1 MRQKVLTRLVLV
13 GVTLMVAAITAT
25 FWLLILR
32 DDSPV
37 LADRSTPQ
45 STASAQVGEG
55 QNKSATISSAS
66 DFSYSTSNPLFHV
79 EPYLQYPTPTAISI
93 LWETTEPLPG
103 EVEFGETEALGQK
116 VIESDKPRTFHE
128 VRLTG
133 LKPGTL
139 YHYRVRSGEAVSPIY
154 TFRTAPPEGTRRWR
168 LAVYGDSRSNPA
180 VHRAVVEQIA
190 RKQVDLIVH
199 TGDMVLNGKNHALW
213 AREFF
218 GPLAPLACRVPI
230 IAVPGNHEGDSPYYF
245 QYFALPGNE
254 RYYHFRYANA
264 RFICLDSNIYMVPQS
279 KTTPSTKAKAS
290 DSQLNASELEPD
302 SSSAK
307 QAPWANEQLAWFKK
321 QLQELDDQTWNFVV
335 FHQPLF
341 SAHATRPIS
350 PLRWQWTSL
359 LLDPKH
365 PVDAVFNGHDH
376 FYARTWPIASYS
388 ELSSRGVVFVTTAG
402 GGAPLYRIR
411 PRSYI
416 AAAVPLHHFTLL
428 EFHDE
433 EVTVTAYSTSGQI
446 LDRFVLRKRSEPKQ
460 YFCWEVELFRENL
473 RQALSQMPVLTVS
486 EERSSLRGHLEV
498 ANPFR
503 RRLRVLCRWTI
514 PPGWR
519 LPAAETTLT
528 LEPGQPLRIPLEA
541 EVHEESVHLLPRL
554 LLEFLPPSEEA
565 GSQTDPAKES
575 LPSAGEAPSA
585 TLPFRNHTVGLYPF
599 KLAGPDSYPLTRVE
613 RVDVDGKADEP
624 VWKQS
629 LTVRLPRV
637 GFGSLTSAS
646 SALSQWAPG
655 LGIGLGTRSRPETP
669 PAEPT
674 AGSGK
679 DFPALPVVEAPP
691 EVRLVASEHQLFV
704 LVRVPD
710 KQRRINVKPPD
721 SGRESSAL
729 VHYDNHVRV
738 ELFDGKRI
746 SSYALSAENVPYHS
760 VDGRMQEAAWLGVC
774 THDGQAWVSEL
785 AIPLARNQIQSLRGN
800 VVVYLK
806 DGPTQYEWRAQR
818 PALAD
823 TEWLPIWD
831 LRGTSRPDGFAR
843 LRWPES
849 N

>member
-1 MRQKVLTRLVLV
+1 MPRRILTAVIFGTITLVVAAGTAGLWWAILQEPEPVLT
-13 GVTLMVAAITAT
+13 
-25 FWLLILR
+25 
-32 DDSPV
+32 
-37 LADRSTPQ
+37 DRSAPQ
-45 STASAQVGEG
+45 STGAQQLDLE
-55 QNKSATISSAS
+55 QSKSSAS
-66 DFSYSTSNPLFHV
+66 TETSPISYRTSNPLFHV

-93 LWETTEPLPG
+93 LWETTVLLPG

-116 VIESDKPRTFHE
+116 IIESDKPRTFHE

-180 VHRAVVEQIA
+180 VHRAIVEQIA

-218 GPLAPLACRVPI
+218 GPLTPLACRVPI

-264 RFICLDSNIYMVPQS
+264 RFICLDSNIQF
-279 KTTPSTKAKAS
+279 A
-290 DSQLNASELEPD
+290 
-302 SSSAK
+302 SSSGSGFDAGEK
-307 QAPWANEQLAWFKK
+307 PPWAKEQFAWLEK
-321 QLQELDDQTWNFVV
+321 QLRELDDQTWNFVV

-350 PLRWQWTSL
+350 PLRWQWASL

-388 ELSSRGVVFVTTAG
+388 ELATRGVVFVTTAG

-416 AAAVPLHHFTLL
+416 AAAVPVHHFTLL
-428 EFHDE
+428 DFHDD
-433 EVTVTAYSTSGQI
+433 EVTATAYSTSGQI
-446 LDRFVLRKRSEPKQ
+446 LDRFVLRKRSEPKE
-460 YFCWEVELFRENL
+460 YFCWEVEQFRENL
-473 RQALSQMPVLTVS
+473 RQALSQMSVLTVS
-486 EERSSLRGHLEV
+486 EERSSLGGHLEV

-519 LPAAETTLT
+519 FPATETTLT
-528 LEPGQPLRIPLEA
+528 LEPGQPLRIPLKA

-565 GSQTDPAKES
+565 DSQTGPAKES
-575 LPSAGEAPSA
+575 SPSAGEASSA
-585 TLPFRNHTVGLYPF
+585 ALPFRNRTVALYPF
-599 KLAGPDSYPLTRVE
+599 KLAGPDSYTLARVE
-613 RVDVDGKADEP
+613 QVNADGKADEP
-624 VWKQS
+624 VWKQ
-629 LTVRLPRV
+629 THAVRLPRL
-637 GFGSLTSAS
+637 GFGSLTSAGS
-646 SALSQWAPG
+646 TLSNWASG
-655 LGIGLGTRSRPETP
+655 LGIGPGTGPRTGTRPVEP
-669 PAEPT
+669 PA
-674 AGSGK
+674 SNGK
-679 DFPALPVVEAPP
+679 DFLALPVADAPP
-691 EVRLVASEHQLFV
+691 EVRLVTNEHQLFV

-710 KQRRINVKPPD
+710 KQRRITVQPPD
-721 SGRESSAL
+721 PSRESSAL
-729 VHYDNHVRV
+729 VLYDNHVRV

-746 SSYALSAENVPYHS
+746 FSYALSAENVPYYG
-760 VDGRMQEAAWLGVC
+760 VDGRMQEATWLGVC
-774 THDGQAWVSEL
+774 AHDGQTWTSEL
-785 AIPLARNQIQSLRGN
+785 AIPLPRNQAQPLRCN

-806 DGPTQYEWRAQR
+806 DGPTQYEWRAHR
-818 PALAD
+818 PALSD
-823 TEWLPIWD
+823 TEWLPTWD
-831 LRGTSRPDGFAR
+831 LRGTSRPSGFAE
-843 LRWPES
+843 LHWPAKH
-849 N
+849 

>member
-1 MRQKVLTRLVLV
+1 MPRRILTAVIFGTITLVVAAGTAGLWWAILQEPEPVLT
-13 GVTLMVAAITAT
+13 
-25 FWLLILR
+25 
-32 DDSPV
+32 
-37 LADRSTPQ
+37 DRSAPQ
-45 STASAQVGEG
+45 STGAQQLDLE
-55 QNKSATISSAS
+55 QSKSSAS
-66 DFSYSTSNPLFHV
+66 TETSPISYRTSNPLFHV

-116 VIESDKPRTFHE
+116 IIESDKPRTFHE

-180 VHRAVVEQIA
+180 VHRAIVEQIA

-218 GPLAPLACRVPI
+218 GPLTPLACRVPI

-264 RFICLDSNIYMVPQS
+264 RFICLDSNIQF
-279 KTTPSTKAKAS
+279 A
-290 DSQLNASELEPD
+290 
-302 SSSAK
+302 SSSGSGFDAGEK
-307 QAPWANEQLAWFKK
+307 PPWAKEQFAWLEK
-321 QLQELDDQTWNFVV
+321 QLRELDDQTWNFVV

-350 PLRWQWTSL
+350 PLRWQWASL

-388 ELSSRGVVFVTTAG
+388 ELATRGVVFVTTAG

-416 AAAVPLHHFTLL
+416 AAAVPVHHFTLL
-428 EFHDE
+428 DFHDD
-433 EVTVTAYSTSGQI
+433 EVTATAYSTSGQI
-446 LDRFVLRKRSEPKQ
+446 LDRFVLRKRSEPKE
-460 YFCWEVELFRENL
+460 YFCWEVEQFRENL
-473 RQALSQMPVLTVS
+473 RQALSQMSVLTVS
-486 EERSSLRGHLEV
+486 EERSSLGGHLEV

-519 LPAAETTLT
+519 FPATETTLT
-528 LEPGQPLRIPLEA
+528 LEPGQPLRIPLKA

-565 GSQTDPAKES
+565 GSPTGPAKES
-575 LPSAGEAPSA
+575 SRSAGEASSA
-585 TLPFRNHTVGLYPF
+585 ALPFRNRTVALYPF
-599 KLAGPDSYPLTRVE
+599 KLAGPDSYTLARVE
-613 RVDVDGKADEP
+613 QVNADGKADEP
-624 VWKQS
+624 VWKQ
-629 LTVRLPRV
+629 THAVRLPRL
-637 GFGSLTSAS
+637 GFGSLTSAGS
-646 SALSQWAPG
+646 TLSNWASG
-655 LGIGLGTRSRPETP
+655 LGIGPGTGPRTGTRPVEP
-669 PAEPT
+669 PA
-674 AGSGK
+674 SNGK
-679 DFPALPVVEAPP
+679 DFLALPVADAPP
-691 EVRLVASEHQLFV
+691 EVRLVTNEHQLFV

-710 KQRRINVKPPD
+710 KQRRITVQPPD
-721 SGRESSAL
+721 PSRESSAL
-729 VHYDNHVRV
+729 VLYDNHVRV

-746 SSYALSAENVPYHS
+746 FSYALSAENVPYYG
-760 VDGRMQEAAWLGVC
+760 VDGRMQEATWLGVC
-774 THDGQAWVSEL
+774 AHDGQTWTSEL
-785 AIPLARNQIQSLRGN
+785 AIPLPRNQAQPLRCN

-806 DGPTQYEWRAQR
+806 DGPTQYEWRAHR
-818 PALAD
+818 PALSD
-823 TEWLPIWD
+823 TEWLPTWD
-831 LRGTSRPDGFAR
+831 LRGTSRPSGFAE
-843 LRWPES
+843 LHWPAKH
-849 N
+849 

>member
-1 MRQKVLTRLVLV
+1 MLRRTLRVVVFGAVTLVVAAATAGLWWVILQETEPVLT
-13 GVTLMVAAITAT
+13 
-25 FWLLILR
+25 
-32 DDSPV
+32 
-37 LADRSTPQ
+37 DRSAPQ
-45 STASAQVGEG
+45 SSGVQQSDLERS
-55 QNKSATISSAS
+55 KSSAS
-66 DFSYSTSNPLFHV
+66 SEASQMSYRTSNPLFHV

-180 VHRAVVEQIA
+180 VHRAIVEQIA

-218 GPLAPLACRVPI
+218 GPLTPLACRVPI

-264 RFICLDSNIYMVPQS
+264 RFICLDSNIQF
-279 KTTPSTKAKAS
+279 A
-290 DSQLNASELEPD
+290 
-302 SSSAK
+302 SSSGSSSGTVAK
-307 QAPWANEQLAWFKK
+307 TPWAKEQFAWLEK

-388 ELSSRGVVFVTTAG
+388 ELPTRGVVFVTTAG

-416 AAAVPLHHFTLL
+416 ATAVPLHHFTLL

-433 EVTVTAYSTSGQI
+433 EVTATAYSTSGQI
-446 LDRFVLRKRSEPKQ
+446 LDRFVLRKRSEPKE

-486 EERSSLRGHLEV
+486 GERSSLRGHLEV

-519 LPAAETTLT
+519 FPATETTWT

-554 LLEFLPPSEEA
+554 LLEFLPPAEKA
-565 GSQTDPAKES
+565 GSQTEPANQS
-575 LPSAGEAPSA
+575 ASSAGEASSA
-585 TLPFRNHTVGLYPF
+585 ALPFRNRTVALYPF
-599 KLAGPDSYPLTRVE
+599 KLAGPDSYTLTRVE

-624 VWKQS
+624 VWKQ
-629 LTVRLPRV
+629 TRAVRLPRL

-646 SALSQWAPG
+646 SALSDWVPG
-655 LGIGLGTRSRPETP
+655 LGTGLGTGSRPGTRP
-669 PAEPT
+669 LEPT
-674 AGSGK
+674 ASSGK
-679 DFPALPVVEAPP
+679 DFPALLVAEAPP

-710 KQRRINVKPPD
+710 KQRRITVQPPD
-721 SGRESSAL
+721 STRESSAL
-729 VHYDNHVRV
+729 VLYDNHVRV

-746 SSYALSAENVPYHS
+746 SSYALSAENVPYHG

-774 THDGQAWVSEL
+774 THDGQAWISEL
-785 AIPLARNQIQSLRGN
+785 AIPLERNQAQSLRCN

-831 LRGTSRPDGFAR
+831 LRGTSRPDGFAQ